1 MSHIKNTNTLS
12 NITFVPVDT
21 EVFKND
27 TGIKAISNSNGFNY
41 KLKYPVK
48 NVTSM
53 YVDNALFPNTL
64 YNVNNDQVT
73 LYYSISQY
81 YGVTPINNISIIEG
95 FYYCNTTG
103 NSGLNFVHNLLDA
116 LNSFNPQ
123 YFYFTYGELYNKSFL
138 ISVYPTIGTYY
149 YFDKRICFN
158 SLASD
163 LGFDDIV
170 DGYISVITEPINLQ
184 PLNTIKIIQGD
195 NDTLIFTRL
204 SGSIPT
210 TIVLKPGTYNLYNI
224 ASELTLLLINAN
236 INTASSPACLY
247 VPDND
252 KLLII
257 LGNGFIYQFGYSK
270 LAVTL
275 KLWTGPELSGTGS
288 ITGLNFIADHPVDYS
303 AETEPLQLIDYTHIV
318 TSTGTRVPFVN
329 VGNDVNVTPGCYNIT
344 ELCNIA
350 NTMSGFNTNGTIVEF
365 SYEIAST
372 IPTTVIKTSY
382 NQLKV
387 KGRIMQDT
395 SKFHV
400 IEKCGFFKLLGC
412 FEFTYITYGY
422 NSTPANT
429 FSFLPSPPKLFTKNI
444 YVNSK
449 TLTNLKT
456 DYTHGYTDSS
466 NNIIGTFKYS
476 VPSTIDTYNLAPFV
490 IFNNNN
496 KTRNLFSRKVDI
508 QTFDIFFTDDD
519 DKVVNLNGSNVS
531 LQLVMLT

>member
-1 MSHIKNTNTLS
+1 MSHIKNSNTHS

-27 TGIKAISNSNGFNY
+27 GGIQAITNSNGFNY
-41 KLKYPVK
+41 KLKHPVK

-53 YVDNALFPNTL
+53 YIDNALFPNTL

-73 LYYSISQY
+73 LYYNIVSNLTANLSDIF
-81 YGVTPINNISIIEG
+81 NISIIEG
-95 FYYCNTTG
+95 FYYCNTSG
-103 NSGLNFVHNLLDA
+103 NFGVIEVHNLLDA

-138 ISVYPTIGTYY
+138 ISVYPTIGAYY
-149 YFDKRICFN
+149 YFYKQIGFN

-170 DGYISVITEPINLQ
+170 DGYISVITESINLQ

-195 NDTLIFTRL
+195 NDTLIFTKI
-204 SGSIPT
+204 SGIIPT
-210 TIVLKPGTYNLYNI
+210 PIVFKPGTYNLYNI

-257 LGNGFIYQFGYSK
+257 LGNGFIYKFLYSK

-275 KLWTGPELSGTGS
+275 KLWTGTELSGTGS
-288 ITGLNFIADHPVDYS
+288 KTNVNFIADHPVDYS
-303 AETEPLQLIDYTHIV
+303 AETAPLQLIDYTHIV
-318 TSTGTRVPFVN
+318 TTTGTFVPYTSIVT
-329 VGNDVNVTPGCYNIT
+329 DVNVTPGFYNIA

-350 NTMSGFNTNGTIVEF
+350 NTMSGFNTDDTKVEF
-365 SYEIAST
+365 SYASDS
-372 IPTTVIKTSY
+372 ISSPDQKTSY
-382 NQLKV
+382 TQLKV
-387 KGRIMQDT
+387 KVNIMQDSNYRT
-395 SKFHV
+395 
-400 IEKCGFFKLLGC
+400 INKCGFFKLLGC
-412 FEFTYITYGY
+412 FDFYRIT
-422 NSTPANT
+422 NPVTTPANT
-429 FSFLPSPPKLFTKNI
+429 FKFLPSPPKLFTKNI

-456 DYTHGYTDSS
+456 DYTHGYDDSS

-508 QTFDIFFTDDD
+508 QTFDIYFTDDD

>member
-27 TGIKAISNSNGFNY
+27 LGIKAITNSNGFNY
-41 KLKYPVK
+41 KLKHPVK

-73 LYYSISQY
+73 LYYSITSDI
-81 YGVTPINNISIIEG
+81 TPSMFEYNIKYISIIEG
-95 FYYCNTTG
+95 LYYCDTNG
-103 NSGLNFVHNLLDA
+103 QFIIDGIYIDPINNLLDT

-138 ISVYPTIGTYY
+138 ISVPSNPNITYY
-149 YFDKRICFN
+149 WHKQMGFN

-170 DGYISVITEPINLQ
+170 DGYISVITGPINLQ

-195 NDTLIFTRL
+195 NDTLIFTWL
-204 SGSIPT
+204 FPGSIPT
-210 TIVLKPGTYNLYNI
+210 PIVFKPGTYNLYNI
-224 ASELTLLLINAN
+224 ASELTLLLINAG
-236 INTASSPACLY
+236 INTSSSPACLY

-257 LGNGFIYQFGYSK
+257 FDKRYTYKFEYSK

-275 KLWTGPELSGTGS
+275 KLWTGDESTGTGS
-288 ITGLNFIADHPVDYS
+288 ATGLNFIADRPVDYS
-303 AETEPLQLIDYTHIV
+303 AETEFLQLIDYTHI
-318 TSTGTRVPFVN
+318 STNLNNIN
-329 VGNDVNVTPGCYNIT
+329 VDPGCYNIT

-350 NTMSGFNTNGTIVEF
+350 NTMSGFNTIVEF

-387 KGRIMQDT
+387 KVHIMQDT
-395 SKFHV
+395 STFLHLN
-400 IEKCGFFKLLGC
+400 KCGFFKLLGC
-412 FEFTYITYGY
+412 FDFYSITKPYII
-422 NSTPANT
+422 TPANT
-429 FSFLPSPPKLFTKNI
+429 FKFLPSPPKLFTKNI

-449 TLTNLKT
+449 NLTNLKT
-456 DYTHGYTDSS
+456 DYTHGYDDSS

-508 QTFDIFFTDDD
+508 QTFDIYFTDDD